1 MVNTEMLTTVKE
13 HTGAEA
19 TINELPDEKKRRK
32 AMKRTRKAII
42 IARCMAIL
50 LALSTLFFGC
60 SPPASGS
67 PEPVYPDAYWPDEE
81 FNTEEYSAI
90 TENRFKSVVTNPL
103 STFAADVDTASYAN
117 IRRMINDGIKPQTDA
132 VRIEEILNYFYYD
145 YPEPKAGEPFSV
157 TTELSDC
164 PWNADT
170 KLLLIGLQA
179 TKIDVSEQPPANF
192 VFLLDVSGSMDSANK
207 LPLMKRAFILLAEQ
221 LRPQDRVSI
230 VTYASSDRVVM
241 RGATGDEKAEIMRG
255 IEDLTAGGSTA
266 GSQGIETAYNLA
278 EKYFVEGGN
287 NRVILGTD
295 GDLNVG
301 VTSEGALKRLVEQKR
316 ENGIYLSVMGFG
328 EGNIK
333 DNKMETLA
341 DNGNGNYSYI
351 DDISEARRVLV
362 EEMGGTLFTVAKDVK
377 LQVEF
382 NPAVLKGYRLI
393 GYENR
398 LLNDED
404 FDDDTKDGGEIGSGH
419 RVTVIYEVVP
429 TDSDFDV
436 AGSELKYQQSASSSS
451 AEWATVYIRYKE
463 PNANDSMLLSYPIK
477 SSSYSPSMSDNM
489 KLAAAISEFGML
501 LRNSEYSGTASFDTV
516 LDLLGS
522 LPDINE
528 DTYKAELLE
537 LVTKVKFME

>member
-1 MVNTEMLTTVKE
+1 MLTTVKE
-13 HTGAEA
+13 HTGVEA

-32 AMKRTRKAII
+32 AMKRTRKVII

-50 LALSTLFFGC
+50 LTLSTLFFGC

-67 PEPVYPDAYWPDEE
+67 PEPVYPDVYWPDEE

-192 VFLLDVSGSMDSANK
+192 VFLLDVSGSMDSADK

-230 VTYASSDRVVM
+230 VTYASSDRVVI
-241 RGATGDEKAEIMRG
+241 RGASGDEKAYIMDG
-255 IEDLTAGGSTA
+255 IENLTAGGSTA

-316 ENGIYLSVMGFG
+316 ESSIYLSVMGFG